1 MPPPRL
7 PMPSTPKPP
16 PQSRTDLTRHY
27 RVSGKVQGVYY
38 RHSTRAEARRLNL
51 RGTVR
56 NLSDG
61 SVEVLVQGAPAAVE
75 ALRLWLHRGPAH
87 ARVDRVS
94 ELALGDPAD
103 LKIPEDFEVL

>member
-1 MPPPRL
+1 MPLPPL

-16 PQSRTDLTRHY
+16 PQSHTDLTRRY
-27 RVSGKVQGVYY
+27 RVSGKVQGVYF

-75 ALRLWLHRGPAH
+75 TLRAWLHRGPAH
-87 ARVDRVS
+87 ARVDAVS
-94 ELALGDPAD
+94 EVALGEGAE
-103 LKIPEDFEVL
+103 LRIPEDFEIL